1 MLSGVATLLQMPRSI
16 LIVTA
21 VALVAVSVPAA
32 ARACSCAGPPK
43 GGERDFY
50 LAALKQADA
59 AIIGKVVDRR
69 LVPKGGAVSGP
80 GRAVVVYRVRR
91 AFKKKRRFPRGRE
104 VAVHTSGDGASC
116 GIEQPV
122 GSVGGIF
129 LDRSSGRWRGSLC
142 SQVARRALRR
152 AARDR
157 KAKAGSGAQ
166 PAGCAAN
173 AANG

>member
-1 MLSGVATLLQMPRSI
+1 VPRSI
-16 LIVTA
+16 VIVIA
-21 VALVAVSVPAA
+21 VVLVAALAPASA
-32 ARACSCAGPPK
+32 HACSCAGPPK

-69 LVPKGGAVSGP
+69 LIPDGGAVSGP

-91 AFKKKRRFPRGRE
+91 AFKKKRRFPRGRK

-122 GSVGGIF
+122 GSVGGIL
-129 LDRSSGRWRGSLC
+129 LDRSNRRWRGSLC
-142 SQVARRALRR
+142 SQVSRRALRR

-157 KAKAGSGAQ
+157 RAKADSGAQ
-166 PAGCAAN
+166 PAGCAAS